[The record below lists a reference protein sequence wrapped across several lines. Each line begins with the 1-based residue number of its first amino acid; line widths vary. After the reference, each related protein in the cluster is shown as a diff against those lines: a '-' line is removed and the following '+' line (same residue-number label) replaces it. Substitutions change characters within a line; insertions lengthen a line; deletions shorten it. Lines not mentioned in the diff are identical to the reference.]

1 MRSLLNQ
8 VYTTRHST
16 DHPPI
21 PTTPSPPPRH
31 PQPPPYDED
40 EQNPNNDPYYD
51 YPSPP
56 LSPEIS
62 PRPRW
67 NVEGEGDIVFRVEY
81 LVCTF
86 NMRRLLIDYKY
97 QERENKK
104 LTQYLKNSIRYR
116 KAEKERDAYWKN
128 EIEKGKQREQQCIFF
143 TSFFVGM
150 DSLTNTRY

>member
-1 MRSLLNQ
+1 M
-8 VYTTRHST
+8 
-16 DHPPI
+16 
-21 PTTPSPPPRH
+21 
-31 PQPPPYDED
+31 
-40 EQNPNNDPYYD
+40 
-51 YPSPP
+51 
-56 LSPEIS
+56 
-62 PRPRW
+62 
-67 NVEGEGDIVFRVEY
+67 EGEGDIVFRVEY